1 MHRVSIIL
9 ACRSFPK
16 PHRQPLLAFALGI
29 GASFSALADTTT
41 LTLADTTRGSSSSPV
56 TMLFPVT
63 RSGDLGYDAVLSY
76 RTVDG
81 TAVAG
86 TDYAAASGSVV
97 IPAGT
102 ATAGIPVTVLA
113 HPGSGA
119 DQSFQLLVDAA
130 GVGPAPAF
138 AAQRSFAT
146 GTYPMSVAVA
156 DLSGDGKP
164 DLIVANSSS
173 PTISV
178 LTDNTTPGAT
188 TPSFVVQQTF
198 AAGGWPQTVT
208 VADLNGDGKLD
219 LAMTTPIN
227 NKVSVLINTSAF
239 FTMSFAAAQTFA
251 VGSNPGFITT
261 ADVNADG
268 KPDLIVTNGGDG
280 TVSVLLN
287 TTAPGDSTASFTG
300 QQTFATGPSPHWIAA
315 TDLDGDGRPDLA
327 VANFGSNSVSVLL
340 NTTAAGAATPTFAA
354 QQSFAAGTSPAAV
367 ATADVNGDGKRDL
380 LVANGGGTISVL
392 LNAIAPGDTV
402 PSFAP
407 QQEFV
412 TGTNPTSIVAADF
425 NGDGKPDVAVVNSSS
440 NTISMLRNTTAPG
453 AGTPSFAAQQTFATG
468 AKPYS
473 IAAADVSGDGRI
485 DLFVTNLDDN
495 SVSVLLNST
504 SAPSAAP
511 GFGTQQVFAAGSAP
525 GSVTT
530 ADINGDGKPDLVAAN
545 LSDNN
550 VSVMLNIS
558 APGAATPSF
567 ATQKVFAAGG
577 LPQFVAAADINGDG
591 KPDLIVANTNDDTI
605 SVLIDTTAP
614 GANTSTFAVQQTF
627 ATGVAPASVAATDI
641 DGDGKPELVVSNLGS
656 SNVSVLRNIT
666 APGAATPDFA
676 AQQTFAVGSRP
687 CSIATADING
697 DGKPELIV
705 ANSYDDNV
713 SVLFNTTAPGGAPSF
728 AAQRTY
734 AVGQFPIAVAVA
746 DINGDGKSDLI
757 VANYADNTVSVL
769 RNTTSLGTPNFA
781 AQQTFSAGDYP
792 TSITTADLD
801 GDGKPDVIAA
811 NYVNNS
817 VTLLINSTVPG
828 STTFNLTAWDF
839 VSTGSPSVGVAA
851 ADVNG
856 DGRQDLIVANTRAAS
871 VSVLLNTQYQSLML
885 GNPATGTIVH
895 DYIFANGF
903 E

>member
-16 PHRQPLLAFALGI
+16 PHRQALLTFALGI

-81 TAVAG
+81 TAMAG

-102 ATAGIPVTVLA
+102 AAAGIPVTLLA

-164 DLIVANSSS
+164 DLIVANYSSS
-173 PTISV
+173 SISV

-188 TPSFVVQQTF
+188 TPSFIGPKTF
-198 AAGGWPQTVT
+198 AAGAAPQSVT

-219 LAMTTPIN
+219 LAMANPADNT
-227 NKVSVLINTSAF
+227 VSVLLNTSAF

-251 VGSNPGFITT
+251 VGPYPNFIAT

-280 TVSVLLN
+280 TVSVLLD
-287 TTAPGDSTASFTG
+287 TTARGATTASFTG

-327 VANFGSNSVSVLL
+327 VANFDSNSVSVLL

-354 QQSFAAGTSPAAV
+354 QESFATGASPVAD

-380 LVANGGGTISVL
+380 LVVNDDGTISVL

-407 QQEFV
+407 QQEFA
-412 TGTNPTSIVAADF
+412 TGINPTSIVAADF
-425 NGDGKPDVAVVNSSS
+425 NGDGKPDVAVVNFTST
-440 NTISMLRNTTAPG
+440 TISMLRNTTAPG
-453 AGTPSFAAQQTFATG
+453 AATPSFAAQQTFATG
-468 AKPYS
+468 AQPYS
-473 IAAADVSGDGRI
+473 IAAADVSGDGKI
-485 DLFVTNLDDN
+485 DLFVTNLVDN

-504 SAPSAAP
+504 SAPGAAP
-511 GFGTQQVFAAGSAP
+511 DFGTQQVFATGSVP
-525 GSVTT
+525 NSVTT

-545 LSDNN
+545 RGG

-558 APGAATPSF
+558 VPGAATPSF
-567 ATQKVFAAGG
+567 ASQEVFAAGG

-591 KPDLIVANTNDDTI
+591 KPDLIVANYDNDNV
-605 SVLIDTTAP
+605 SVLLDTTPP
-614 GANTSTFAVQQTF
+614 GANTPTFAVQKTF
-627 ATGVAPASVAATDI
+627 ATGASPASVAATDI
-641 DGDGKPELVVSNLGS
+641 DGDGKPDLVVSNVFGDS
-656 SNVSVLRNIT
+656 VSVLRNT
-666 APGAATPDFA
+666 TTPGAATPDFA

-687 CSIATADING
+687 CSIATSDING
-697 DGKPELIV
+697 DGKPDLIV
-705 ANSYDDNV
+705 ANAFSDNV
-713 SVLFNTTAPGGAPSF
+713 SVLSNTTAPGGAPSF

-734 AVGQFPIAVAVA
+734 AVGQFPTAVAVA

-757 VANYADNTVSVL
+757 VANKLDNTLSVL

-781 AQQTFSAGDYP
+781 AQQTFSAGNFP
-792 TSITTADLD
+792 ISITTADLW
-801 GDGKPDVIAA
+801 GDGKPDVIVA
-811 NYVNNS
+811 NYGYNS
-817 VTLLINSTVPG
+817 VSLLFNSTVPG
-828 STTFNLTAWDF
+828 STTLSLDRWDLATA
-839 VSTGSPSVGVAA
+839 GSSSSAVAN

-856 DGRQDLIVANTRAAS
+856 DGRPDLIVTHSYDNN
-871 VSVLLNTQYQSLML
+871 VSVLLNTQYQTLML

-895 DYIFANGF
+895 DYIFANDF